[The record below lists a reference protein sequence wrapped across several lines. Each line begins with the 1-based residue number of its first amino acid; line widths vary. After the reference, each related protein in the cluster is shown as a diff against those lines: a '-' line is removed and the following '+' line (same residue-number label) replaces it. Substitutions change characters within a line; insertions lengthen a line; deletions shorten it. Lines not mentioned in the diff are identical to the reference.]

1 MFNFRAA
8 GANYLWTRPP
18 SAEYLNDRRE
28 PSKPSTKKKR
38 KSMSGYIAQQ
48 ILNGVQ
54 LGSMYALIALGYTL
68 VYGII
73 KLINFAHA
81 DIFMV
86 GAYIAFFL
94 VSFATGA
101 SRFPFQLCVL
111 IGLAIAYLGVSAL
124 FELALIKQLLAR
136 TRNAA
141 ESSRKKAAS
150 FIFQHA
156 LWLLALV
163 LFTAIAACALFF
175 SSRFIF
181 SLRLGPLFF
190 PLLIAY
196 VMMVCAI
203 MGVTMER
210 IAYRPLRKKRRLSAL
225 ITALGVSYFLENF
238 CSLGLVFDN
247 TYRAFPELIRK
258 TGIARVPG
266 IDITITNV
274 FVINM
279 AVLAV
284 LLACLWFLV
293 EKTMI
298 GKQMRAV
305 AYNHDAAS
313 LMGIDVDRTIS
324 FTFAIGPALAGV
336 SGVLYAMNYGV
347 LQSPFLGFSP
357 GMKAFIAAVL
367 GGIGSLPGAVIGAF
381 IMGITE
387 VFANSI
393 DSNLGFA
400 AAFIILIIILLVK
413 PTGILGR
420 AEEEKV

>member
-1 MFNFRAA
+1 
-8 GANYLWTRPP
+8 
-18 SAEYLNDRRE
+18 
-28 PSKPSTKKKR
+28 
-38 KSMSGYIAQQ
+38 MSGYIAQQ
-48 ILNGVQ
+48 FLNGIQ

-86 GAYIAFFL
+86 GAYVAFFL
-94 VSFATGA
+94 VSFSTGA
-101 SRFPFQLCVL
+101 SPFPLQLCVL
-111 IGLAIAYLGVSAL
+111 VGLAVAYLAASAL
-124 FELALIKQLLAR
+124 FELPFVKRILAQ
-136 TRNAA
+136 TKNASDSA
-141 ESSRKKAAS
+141 SKKAAF
-150 FIFQHA
+150 FIFQNT

-163 LFTAIAACALFF
+163 MMTSLAASALFF
-175 SSRFIF
+175 SSRFVF
-181 SLRLGPLFF
+181 SCRLGPFFF

-196 VMMVCAI
+196 VMAVCAVI
-203 MGVTMER
+203 GVTMER
-210 IAYRPLRKKRRLSAL
+210 IAYRPLRKKRRLSVL

-238 CSLGLVFDN
+238 CSLGPVFDN
-247 TYRAFPELIRK
+247 TYRAFPELLRK
-258 TGIARVPG
+258 FDLVRIPG
-266 IDITITNV
+266 LDVAITNV
-274 FVINM
+274 FAINM

-284 LLACLWFLV
+284 VLVLLWFLV

-305 AYNHDAAS
+305 AYDHDVAS
-313 LMGIDVDRTIS
+313 LMGIDVNRTIS
-324 FTFAIGPALAGV
+324 FTFAVGPALAGV

-347 LQSPFLGFSP
+347 LQSPFLGFFP

-381 IMGITE
+381 IMGISE

-400 AAFIILIIILLVK
+400 AAFIILIVILLVK
-413 PTGILGR
+413 PTGILGKT
-420 AEEEKV
+420 EQEKV

>member
-1 MFNFRAA
+1 MPE
-8 GANYLWTRPP
+8 GT
-18 SAEYLNDRRE
+18 
-28 PSKPSTKKKR
+28 
-38 KSMSGYIAQQ
+38 MSGYIVQQ
-48 ILNGVQ
+48 IINGVQ
-54 LGSMYALIALGYTL
+54 IGSMYALIALGYTL

-94 VSFATGA
+94 VSFAAGA
-101 SRFPFQLCVL
+101 SPFPLQLCIL
-111 IGLAIAYLGVSAL
+111 IGLAIAYLIVSAL
-124 FELALIKQLLAR
+124 FERRPVRPLLAKVYSASLTNR
-136 TRNAA
+136 TRAA
-141 ESSRKKAAS
+141 
-150 FIFQHA
+150 FQVFAGA
-156 LWLLALV
+156 LWLLSLV
-163 LFTAIAACALFF
+163 IVTCITAPAMFF
-175 SSRFIF
+175 SSRFVF
-181 SLRLGPLFF
+181 SFRLGPLFF

-196 VMMVCAI
+196 IMAVCALI
-203 MGVTMER
+203 GIAMER
-210 IAYRPLRKKRRLSAL
+210 IAYRPLRRKRRLSAL

-238 CSLGLVFDN
+238 CSLPLVFDN
-247 TYRAFPELIRK
+247 TYRAFPELVRK
-258 TGIARVPG
+258 IDIARIPG
-266 IDITITNV
+266 LDITITNI

-279 AVLAV
+279 VVLAV
-284 LLACLWFLV
+284 LLVCLWLLV
-293 EKTMI
+293 EKTLI

-313 LMGIDVDRTIS
+313 LMGIDVNRTIS

-347 LQSPFLGFSP
+347 LQSPFLGFFP

-400 AAFIILIIILLVK
+400 AAFIILIIILLVR
-413 PTGILGR
+413 PTGILGKS
-420 AEEEKV
+420 EQEKV